1 MMGKSASGKD
11 TLYKLLLNRM
21 PELKK
26 VVIHTTRPKRE
37 GEREGVEYFFDS
49 REALDAFREQGKIV
63 EVSKRGHYILTRG
76 SKEVV

>member
-1 MMGKSASGKD
+1 MGRIYYMMGKSASGKD

-37 GEREGVEYFFDS
+37 GERERCV
-49 REALDAFREQGKIV
+49 
-63 EVSKRGHYILTRG
+63 
-76 SKEVV
+76 